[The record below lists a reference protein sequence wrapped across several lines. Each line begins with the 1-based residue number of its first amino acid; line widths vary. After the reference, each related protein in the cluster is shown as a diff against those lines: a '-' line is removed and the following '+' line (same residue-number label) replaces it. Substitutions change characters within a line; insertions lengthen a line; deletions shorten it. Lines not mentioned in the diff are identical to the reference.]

1 MLNKDEFLR
10 DMEFAARRYGSSYKN
25 AIRWEMEAENLDFD
39 DISDLRMF
47 LGTWVR
53 QEELEQLISFLILSD
68 LDPVMMY
75 TRSFDSMWDAGVI
88 AVKVIEA

>member
-39 DISDLRMF
+39 DISEMDRF
-47 LGTWVR
+47 
-53 QEELEQLISFLILSD
+53 EEGVLWSWWSYTAGNKHLLEKISI
-68 LDPVMMY
+68 
-75 TRSFDSMWDAGVI
+75 
-88 AVKVIEA
+88 